1 MREFR
6 GLLDREGERFDLP
19 PGGLERFHRRH
30 RRRERNRALGAGVL
44 AIALAFGGTMLAVT
58 AFQGRIPAPRPVERP
73 RIVQTLATGVRPV
86 GLAAGEGAVWVVSA
100 ADRALVRLD
109 PATGSV
115 VDEIAIRE
123 GVGPPIGVTVA
134 NGSVW
139 VHTGYAERQVRTGN
153 AERQRVV
160 VVPAVVRVDP
170 ATNRVLS
177 TIALDHAS
185 SAGIAVGGGAV
196 WSASSD
202 TGVVSRREL
211 PGGRLTATGRGPVRP
226 VTLAFGMEAV
236 WSLGGGRASNQPA
249 IPGTIARIDPTS
261 LSVTSSTEVGPSPQD
276 LAVGNGAVWAVD
288 AGDGAVVRI
297 DAATVSMTDRVPL
310 PGLLT
315 SITVSRRGVWVL
327 DTAGG
332 VLFRIDPDERTAA
345 GSIEVG
351 PAPVAV
357 SAEQETVWVVRSDG
371 TILRIES

>member
-1 MREFR
+1 V
-6 GLLDREGERFDLP
+6 LLDREGERFDLA
-19 PGGLERFHRRH
+19 PGGLERLQRRN
-30 RRRERNRALGAGVL
+30 RRRQRNRKMGAGVL
-44 AIALAFGGTMLAVT
+44 AIAVAFSGTLLVVT

-73 RIVQTLATGVRPV
+73 RIVQTSATGVRPV

-100 ADRALVRLD
+100 ADRALVRVD

-139 VHTGYAERQVRTGN
+139 VQTGYAERQAQTRH
-153 AERQRVV
+153 AERKRVV
-160 VVPAVVRVDP
+160 VVSAVVRVDP

-177 TIALDHAS
+177 TLALDHAS

-196 WSASSD
+196 WSVSSD

-226 VTLAFGMEAV
+226 VALAFGMKAV
-236 WSLGGGRASNQPA
+236 WFLGGGRANNQRA
-249 IPGTIARIDPTS
+249 IPGTIARIDPAS
-261 LSVTSSTEVGPSPQD
+261 LSVISSTQIGPSPQD
-276 LAVGNGAVWAVD
+276 LALGNGAVWAVD

-297 DAATVSMTDRVPL
+297 DPATVSITDRIPL

-315 SITVSRRGVWVL
+315 SISVSRRGVWVL
-327 DTAGG
+327 DTTGG
-332 VLFRIDPDERTAA
+332 VLFRIDPNERTAT
-345 GSIEVG
+345 GSVEVG
-351 PAPVAV
+351 PTPVAV
-357 SAEQETVWVVRSDG
+357 SAEEEAVWVVRSDG

>member
-1 MREFR
+1 MGEFR

-19 PGGLERFHRRH
+19 PGGLERLRRRH
-30 RRRERNRALGAGVL
+30 RRRQRNRRIGAGVL
-44 AIALAFGGTMLAVT
+44 AMALAFGGTVLVVT
-58 AFQGRIPAPRPVERP
+58 AFQGRVPAPRPGERP
-73 RIVQTLATGVRPV
+73 RIVQTSAIGVRPV
-86 GLAAGEGAVWVVSA
+86 GLAVGEGAVWVVSA

-139 VHTGYAERQVRTGN
+139 VHTGSAERQVQAGD

-170 ATNRVLS
+170 ATNRVVS
-177 TIALDHAS
+177 TLALDHAS
-185 SAGIAVGGGAV
+185 DAGIAVGGGAV

-211 PGGRLTATGRGPVRP
+211 PGGRLTATGEGPARP
-226 VTLAFGMEAV
+226 VALAFGMEAV
-236 WSLGGGRASNQPA
+236 WSLSGGRENFQPA
-249 IPGTIARIDPTS
+249 IPGTVARIDPTS
-261 LSVTSSTEVGPSPQD
+261 LSVTSSAQVGPSPQD

-288 AGDGAVVRI
+288 AGDRAVVRI
-297 DAATVSMTDRVPL
+297 DAATVSITDRIPL

-315 SITVSRRGVWVL
+315 SITVSRTGVWVL

-332 VLFRIDPDERTAA
+332 VLFRIDPDERTVT

-357 SAEQETVWVVRSDG
+357 SAEQEAVWVVRSDG